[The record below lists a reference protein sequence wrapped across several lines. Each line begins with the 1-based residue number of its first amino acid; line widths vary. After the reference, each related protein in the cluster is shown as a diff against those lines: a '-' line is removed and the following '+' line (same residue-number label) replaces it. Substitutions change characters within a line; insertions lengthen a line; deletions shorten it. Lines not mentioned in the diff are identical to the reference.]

1 MLARLK
7 GTSETEMTSQDTID
21 TIRLEEGINTARNE
35 ALSYYNTNCQAIAEL
50 GLRAIEAFQIRQAR
64 NLARELA
71 DRPRPIRVCFL
82 LPEISLWDVYRPIY
96 DAMAKSEH
104 FEPFVI
110 AFLRTDVVSANT
122 PDEISALLRTMGV
135 KFDFAV
141 PKDGF
146 YPQLAAFEP
155 DIVFYTLGTVAY
167 PAAYRIEFVSNFCLT
182 CYLSYGFLMVNE
194 LDYQFG
200 QSFHHAAWRI
210 FASTAREQAEY
221 AARSKR
227 LTNNIVTTGYTK
239 FDCYPAYIPAPPP
252 RPRIIWAP
260 HWTIGVVYPAL
271 NLGCFAEI
279 CMPMLDFM
287 RQRSDIDF
295 VFRPHPNLRYACEK
309 TTFMDEA
316 AYNGYLDMLRSL
328 PNVEVVFDGNNIE
341 RFLASS
347 AMITD
352 SVSFLAEYI
361 PSGRPLLFLERP
373 DRAQFSDAGERIIA
387 AHYRGHGMGP
397 IAAFIDNVAARHDPM
412 AEGRSRM
419 ASVELNIGK
428 VPATQTLI
436 QNILTA
442 LKVDPT
448 QDRNT

>member
-1 MLARLK
+1 
-7 GTSETEMTSQDTID
+7 MTSQDTID
-21 TIRLEEGINTARNE
+21 TIRLEAGINAARNE
-35 ALSYYNTNCQAIAEL
+35 ALSYYNTNCQAIAEAS
-50 GLRAIEAFQIRQAR
+50 LRAIEAFQIRQVR
-64 NLARELA
+64 SLARELA

-82 LPEISLWDVYRPIY
+82 LPEIALWDVYRPIY
-96 DAMAKSEH
+96 DAMARSEQ

-110 AFLRTDVVSANT
+110 AFLRTDVVSEKT
-122 PDEISALLRTMGV
+122 PDEIVTLLGAMGV
-135 KFDFAV
+135 NFEFIV
-141 PKDGF
+141 PEGGF

-155 DIVFYTLGTVAY
+155 DVVFYTLGTVAY
-167 PAAYRIEFVSNFCLT
+167 PAAYRIEFVSHFCLT
-182 CYLSYGFLMVNE
+182 SYLSYGFLMVNE
-194 LDYQFG
+194 LEYQFG

-210 FASTAREQAEY
+210 FASTDREQAEY

-239 FDCYPAYIPAPPP
+239 FDCYPADIPAPPE

-260 HWTIGVVYPAL
+260 HWTVGLVYPAL
-271 NLGCFAEI
+271 NLGSFADI

-287 RQRSDIDF
+287 RKRSDIDF
-295 VFRPHPNLRYACEK
+295 VFKPHPNLRYACEK
-309 TTFMDEA
+309 TSFMNEA
-316 AYNGYLDMLRSL
+316 AYNVYLDMLRAL
-328 PNVEVVFDGNNIE
+328 PNVEVAFDGDNIE

-373 DRAQFSDAGERIIA
+373 DRAKFCDSGERIIA

-397 IAAFIDNVAARHDPM
+397 IAAFIDNVAGGHDPM
-412 AEGRSRM
+412 AEARRQT
-419 ASVELNIGK
+419 ASEELNIGD
-428 VPATQTLI
+428 VTATQKLI
-436 QNILTA
+436 DNILTS
-442 LKVDPT
+442 LKADPA